1 MAVFFYFFTVTVSF
15 NYLLY
20 MLRTKP
26 VLSLYFFKFFA
37 CVNEQ
42 DIIVLFATFFEDK
55 NAGRLARSLNLKAYL
70 RENRLA
76 TGIPL
81 EVTWIPEDWDS
92 IAALTDKAA

>member
-42 DIIVLFATFFEDK
+42 DIVIFLTAFLEDK
-55 NAGRLARSLNLKAYL
+55 NTGRNTCTIEYVGR
-70 RENRLA
+70 
-76 TGIPL
+76 
-81 EVTWIPEDWDS
+81 
-92 IAALTDKAA
+92 